1 MSFSSN
7 LQMKTLKLIEIK
19 SHTKVTDL
27 QVLVRGD
34 AFRTMGSL
42 SSCFFYWFQK
52 KIQKFICDMWFSLFI
67 LSLSL
72 VFILVWLSSVL
83 QPTTQGKYRI
93 CHYSSLSM
101 PLFSE
106 SLPPTLRPQD
116 LISVTMQR
124 FLSFIEHHINKIIQH
139 TTF

>member
-83 QPTTQGKYRI
+83 
-93 CHYSSLSM
+93 
-101 PLFSE
+101 
-106 SLPPTLRPQD
+106 
-116 LISVTMQR
+116 
-124 FLSFIEHHINKIIQH
+124 
-139 TTF
+139 